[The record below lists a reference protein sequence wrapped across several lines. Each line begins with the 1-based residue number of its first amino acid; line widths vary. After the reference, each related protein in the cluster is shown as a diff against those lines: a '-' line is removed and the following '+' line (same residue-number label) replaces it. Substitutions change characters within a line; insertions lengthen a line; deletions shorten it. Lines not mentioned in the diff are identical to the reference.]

1 MKTSEQ
7 EVHPLWEE
15 FQREF
20 QTVSDPEELSRLRD
34 RYLSRKRGL
43 ISLQLKTL
51 SELPSQER
59 RLAGQKLNQLKQQVE
74 ESLSRRSD
82 EFKESARRQEFVDER
97 VDVTL
102 PSYSFPVA
110 GVHPVRRVWRKME
123 EIFVRM
129 GFRVVSG
136 PEIESEYYNFEALN
150 IPEGHPARDDQD
162 TLYISKGRLLR
173 THTSPVQIRTM
184 EKEQPP
190 IRIVVP
196 GRVYRRDA
204 VDATHTPMFHQ
215 IEGLLVDEGITLAD
229 LKGTLEVFIK
239 ALFSPDIKVRLRP
252 SYFPFVE
259 PGVELDISCIFCDGK
274 GCRICKNV
282 GWIEI
287 LGAGMVHPRIFE
299 RVGYDAEKYTGFA
312 WGMGIDRVALLKY
325 QVDDLRLF
333 FENDVRFLRQF

>member
-51 SELPSQER
+51 AGLPSQER
-59 RLAGQKLNQLKQQVE
+59 RLAGQQLNQLKQQVE

-82 EFKESARRQEFVDER
+82 EFKEGARRQEFVDER

-299 RVGYDAEKYTGFA
+299 RVGYDAERYTGFA